1 MFSTGQRLPNRRAR
15 KQVHAQAFVPPAWLR
30 NPHAM
35 TLTSRYWPRPA
46 LLKGIRTEARLF
58 TVSPDSKVLGWC
70 HWQADAT
77 RHPTLILLHGLEG
90 CAGSPYM
97 LGLTCKAWRAGCNVI
112 RLNQRNCGGSEHLSP
127 TLYNGGQTDDVW
139 GVITELT
146 SQDGLSALWLGGY
159 SMGGNLALLLAG
171 RLGSPP
177 PFLKGVMAVCPDIDP
192 AACVRALETPGNWIY
207 HHHFVRS
214 MKGLI
219 RRKARLFPGR
229 FDVSR
234 LPAIRTLRALD
245 DAFTAPDGGYESA
258 EDYYEQT
265 GARHVLAHI
274 RVPTLIVTS
283 QDDPFIPF
291 RMFENPALKHNSH
304 IAVIATEH
312 GGHCGFLQR
321 GQPDE
326 DRYWA
331 ENRLVERIV
340 EQVKNT
346 GALQLSH
353 MERQGMAKTASDP
366 S

>member
-1 MFSTGQRLPNRRAR
+1 MLPLASV
-15 KQVHAQAFVPPAWLR
+15 KKLHPQGYMPPAWLR

-35 TLTSRYWPRPA
+35 TLVSRYWPRPA
-46 LLKGIRTEARLF
+46 LLKGIPTDARLF

-70 HWQADAT
+70 HWQANAR

-90 CAGSPYM
+90 CAESQYM
-97 LGLTCKAWRAGCNVI
+97 LGLTRKAWWAGCNVI
-112 RLNQRNCGGSEHLSP
+112 RLNQRNCGGSEHLTP
-127 TLYNGGQTDDVW
+127 TLYNGGLTGDVW
-139 GVITELT
+139 SVITELS
-146 SQDGLSALWLGGY
+146 SQDGLRALWLAGY

-171 RLGSPP
+171 QLGPPP

-192 AACVRALETPGNWIY
+192 ATCVRALEQRANWIY
-207 HHHFVRS
+207 HYHFVRS
-214 MKGLI
+214 MKGLV
-219 RRKARLFPGR
+219 RRKAKLFPGK

-258 EDYYEQT
+258 EDYYNQT
-265 GARHVLAHI
+265 GARHVLANI
-274 RVPTLIVTS
+274 GVPTLIVTAK
-283 QDDPFIPF
+283 DDPFMPY
-291 RMFENPALKHNSH
+291 RMFENPALTHNSH
-304 IAVIATEH
+304 ITVIATEH

-331 ENRLVERIV
+331 ENRLVECIL
-340 EQVKNT
+340 EQVKKE
-346 GALQLSH
+346 GALRRSPV
-353 MERQGMAKTASDP
+353 ERQGMVNTARDP